1 MEFFDYKLITRLV
14 KLKLH
19 NKMDDVSNTKTCY
32 ISELD
37 SYVNFERNF
46 ELTWPLHGNNKK

>member
-46 ELTWPLHGNNKK
+46 ELT